1 MKKFIVTTFLVVLG
15 AYGAFKGLVW
25 YQTDQAIAKFKE
37 ATALH
42 MAVDYGWISSNLE
55 GEIIIKDVKL
65 TPFQLRET
73 IPIQEISL
81 KFPSVFAMLD
91 YYSPLNR
98 RSPQSADAGM
108 PDSLEISVVHANLPM
123 VDSWENYKSEP
134 DGSHNVGEF
143 LAIDCGDVDGVDVKE
158 MREMGYD
165 RLQVDASWGYNYNS
179 MSSMLSLFFNTDI
192 QGVSNIQGR
201 LDIDVDRNFSWPPS
215 EGTRLPR
222 LKYLTYL
229 YEDASFIK
237 RLTLFCT
244 KKTGDSPAQFVE
256 GSIEKSQQI
265 LAEAGVTPSADLV
278 NAYAVYL
285 KGDGSFEF
293 ILNPVEDLDYSL
305 LAFMDM
311 SSIVDALGLQLRMNQ
326 VMIPDLS
333 ANIDQAKLK
342 AFLSPPPV
350 VVDAPPPPPPKV
362 EKAYRQVEVDEL
374 DAYVGYPVRLKEN
387 SGKLVE
393 GSIEKVLEYQ
403 IDVAVPLQTGS
414 VSFHIKKRDIAE
426 IKVYK

>member
-55 GEIIIKDVKL
+55 GEIIIKDIKL

-98 RSPQSADAGM
+98 RSPHSPNASAPDAF
-108 PDSLEISVVHANLPM
+108 EITVTNANFPT
-123 VDSWENYKSEP
+123 VDTWENYKSPE
-134 DGSHNVGEF
+134 DGSHNF
-143 LAIDCGDVDGVDVKE
+143 NDLLAINCGDVEEIEFKE
-158 MREMGYD
+158 LRELGYD
-165 RLQVDASWGYNYNS
+165 RLRVDASWGYRNEPVSANS
-179 MSSMLSLFFNTDI
+179 SIFFNIDI
-192 QGVSNIQGR
+192 QGMNNIQGQ
-201 LDIDVDRNFSWPPS
+201 IDFDGALSMPSS
-215 EGTRLPR
+215 EGGKFPR
-222 LKYLTYL
+222 VKYLSYVHQ
-229 YEDASFIK
+229 DASFNK
-237 RLTLFCT
+237 RLSSFCT
-244 KKTGDSPAQFVE
+244 RKTGDSPAQFIQ
-256 GSIEKSQQI
+256 GSVDKTVQRM
-265 LAEAGVTPSADLV
+265 AEAGITLNQDLIG
-278 NAYAVYL
+278 AYADYL
-285 KGDGSFEF
+285 KDGRVFEV
-293 ILNPVEDLDYSL
+293 IVNPVDELDYSL

-333 ANIDQAKLK
+333 ATIDQTKLK

-350 VVDAPPPPPPKV
+350 VVEAPKPPPPKV
-362 EKAYRQVEVDEL
+362 EKAYRQVEVEEL

-387 SGKLVE
+387 SGKLIE